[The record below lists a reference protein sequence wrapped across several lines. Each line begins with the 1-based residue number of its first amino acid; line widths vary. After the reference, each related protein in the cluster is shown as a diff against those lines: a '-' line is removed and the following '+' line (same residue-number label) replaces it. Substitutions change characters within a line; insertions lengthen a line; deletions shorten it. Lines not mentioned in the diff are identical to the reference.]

1 MDENKKEPKYL
12 DLSAHAEVNLEE
24 LLERLMPPKHPK
36 PSETPDKEAKE
47 NDGNN

>member
-1 MDENKKEPKYL
+1 MDEKKKEPKYL

-24 LLERLMPPKHPK
+24 LLERLMPPKH
-36 PSETPDKEAKE
+36 SENPEKEDKE

>member
-24 LLERLMPPKHPK
+24 LLERLVPPK

>member
-1 MDENKKEPKYL
+1 MDEKKKEPKYL

-24 LLERLMPPKHPK
+24 LLERLVPPK
-36 PSETPDKEAKE
+36 PSEKSDKEANE

>member
-1 MDENKKEPKYL
+1 MDEKKKEPKYL

-24 LLERLMPPKHPK
+24 LLERLMPPKH
-36 PSETPDKEAKE
+36 SETDEEAKE

>member
-1 MDENKKEPKYL
+1 MEEKKKEPRYL
-12 DLSAHAEVNLEE
+12 DMSAHAEVNIEE
-24 LLERLMPPKHPK
+24 LLERLIPPK

>member
-1 MDENKKEPKYL
+1 MDEKKKEPKYL

-36 PSETPDKEAKE
+36 TPDKEAKE